1 MAGMFCNDSIEEI
14 DKREDNLVEYY
25 IFSTKTDVTSDIFVN
40 EVFAFLST
48 KCHLGKYIW
57 HCDSFNLK
65 SYSETRKYLNFHVFL
80 RLFKYSSTYR

>member
-1 MAGMFCNDSIEEI
+1 MAGMFCNDLLEV
-14 DKREDNLVEYY
+14 DKGEFNLVEYY
-25 IFSTKTDVTSDIFVN
+25 IFSTKNDIASDIFIN

-65 SYSETRKYLNFHVFL
+65 SYSETRKCLNFHVFKSL
-80 RLFKYSSTYR
+80 LKMW